1 MQGVSMSES
10 TRRRFSLISGSL
22 SLLANKLLLSL
33 LAVSLIPLAIT
44 GALMYRTAVE
54 SLRSQSF
61 KQLETVRTITAK
73 SVERYFSSMEDQLR
87 IMAEDR
93 MVIDALKQFT
103 DGYQSILREDD
114 VDDASIELARKD
126 LSTYYTGDFST
137 EYLRQTGN
145 ETAVQPLLDGLPN
158 ATAWLQDLYIRQNDN
173 PLGSKHLLDAAGDGS
188 SYSQAHQTF
197 HPIFRNVLSRLG
209 IYDFFL
215 IDAQSGTIVYSVF
228 KELDFATSLLNGSF
242 SSTTFAKAY
251 KEALS
256 SGRRDTV
263 AFGPFEQYLPSYEAP
278 ASFIAA
284 PVYEGRQILG
294 VVVFQLPIEQMN
306 AIIGERVGMG
316 KTGETYA
323 VGPDRLFRS
332 ESRFTSDLGVKT
344 TIINPKIKVDSTAVR
359 SAIDD
364 GQSGTAIIQDY
375 RDQPVLSSWTPVTI
389 HQDTASSRKTVRWA
403 LMSEIDESEVLAPAA
418 HLRVFGSVIF
428 GLAVLGVFAV
438 SLGITRRLTRETR
451 RQATLVTGIIDNTQA
466 LASSSEELTSVSQQM
481 STAAEETTAQA
492 NLVSAAAEQVSNN
505 TNTVS
510 SSIDNLVGSIHEI
523 ARSAQDAASTARQ
536 AVDLAGTTSEAMNTL
551 GVSSEEIGKVLSVIT
566 SIAEQTNLL
575 ALNATIEAARAGE
588 AGKGFAVVANE
599 VKDLARE
606 TAKATEDIGVKIET
620 MQGDSSRAVKAIGEI
635 GGVIERINELQ
646 TKIAAAVEEQ
656 SVTTSEIGRT
666 IGEATTGTSEIAE
679 NIVQVAQAAQTTAEG
694 ASNTQM
700 SSHELARMA
709 ASLQQLVDDFQR

>member
-1 MQGVSMSES
+1 MSES

-344 TIINPKIKVDSTAVR
+344 TIINP
-359 SAIDD
+359 
-364 GQSGTAIIQDY
+364 
-375 RDQPVLSSWTPVTI
+375 
-389 HQDTASSRKTVRWA
+389 
-403 LMSEIDESEVLAPAA
+403 E
-418 HLRVFGSVIF
+418 
-428 GLAVLGVFAV
+428 
-438 SLGITRRLTRETR
+438 
-451 RQATLVTGIIDNTQA
+451 
-466 LASSSEELTSVSQQM
+466 
-481 STAAEETTAQA
+481 
-492 NLVSAAAEQVSNN
+492 
-505 TNTVS
+505 
-510 SSIDNLVGSIHEI
+510 
-523 ARSAQDAASTARQ
+523 
-536 AVDLAGTTSEAMNTL
+536 
-551 GVSSEEIGKVLSVIT
+551 
-566 SIAEQTNLL
+566 
-575 ALNATIEAARAGE
+575 
-588 AGKGFAVVANE
+588 
-599 VKDLARE
+599 
-606 TAKATEDIGVKIET
+606 
-620 MQGDSSRAVKAIGEI
+620 
-635 GGVIERINELQ
+635 
-646 TKIAAAVEEQ
+646 
-656 SVTTSEIGRT
+656 
-666 IGEATTGTSEIAE
+666 
-679 NIVQVAQAAQTTAEG
+679 
-694 ASNTQM
+694 
-700 SSHELARMA
+700 
-709 ASLQQLVDDFQR
+709 